1 MLRSWQKEA
10 IKAAIEKY
18 HQSDRHFF
26 CQATP
31 AAGKTIFAAEVG
43 AYLLDHGMVDVIL
56 CLAPSKAICDGIEHT
71 FSTRLNRPFKG
82 GLGGIGQVMTYQ
94 ALQFIPQDFW
104 VTLEGKRI
112 FVVFD
117 EIHHCSG
124 NEGFKGNTWGQLIL
138 SKIQNLATY
147 SLALSGTPWRSDCVP
162 IVLSQYTGSDGQLV
176 VDYQYSLSK
185 AVSDGICRSPKVVL
199 VDNEQLSL
207 KRDENTESYSSILD
221 YIKRS
226 KASYQSVIFNNKAMN
241 YILKL
246 GCDKLNSIRQHS
258 PNAGGLVVAASV
270 SHAKLIHTKLTE
282 ELNQSAIIVTYENE
296 TPEKD
301 IKTFRSGNTQWIV
314 SVGMVSEGTDIPRL
328 QVCCHLSS
336 IKTELYFRQVLGR
349 ILRITD
355 TPNQEAWLFTF
366 AEESLSEYAER
377 IEEDIPESCLHLKLF
392 EHCESEKNESR
403 ALPTIK
409 RGLADKPSLS
419 AITQDTGLFWGQSPS
434 SDLPYAIYLEAN
446 ELRLGNFKQRVI
458 SCFYND

>member
-1 MLRSWQKEA
+1 MLRLWQKEA

-18 HQSDRHFF
+18 HQSHRHFF

-31 AAGKTIFAAEVG
+31 AAGKTIFAAEV
-43 AYLLDHGMVDVIL
+43 ATYLLERGMIDVIL
-56 CLAPSKAICDGIEHT
+56 CLAPSKAICEGIERT

-124 NEGFKGNTWGQLIL
+124 NESFEGNSWGQLIL
-138 SKIQNLATY
+138 SKIQSLSTY
-147 SLALSGTPWRSDCVP
+147 TLALSGTPWRSDCVP

-185 AVSDGICRSPKVVL
+185 AVADRVCRSPKVVL

-207 KRDENTESYSSILD
+207 KRDESTENFSSILD

-226 KASYQSVIFNNKAMN
+226 KASYQSVIFNNKAMS

-246 GCDKLNSIRQHS
+246 SCEKLNSIRQHS
-258 PNAGGLVVAASV
+258 PNVGGLVVAASV
-270 SHAKLIHTKLTE
+270 SHAKLIQAKLTE

-296 TPEKD
+296 RPEED
-301 IKTFRSGNTQWIV
+301 ISTFRSGDAQWIV

-377 IEEDIPESCLHLKLF
+377 IEEDIPESCLYLKPL
-392 EHCESEKNESR
+392 EHSESEKSESR
-403 ALPTIK
+403 ALPTVK

-419 AITQDTGLFWGQSPS
+419 AIAKDKGLLWGQSPS
-434 SDLPYAIYLEAN
+434 SDLPYASYLEAN
-446 ELRLGNFKQRVI
+446 ELKLGNFKQRVI
-458 SCFYND
+458 SYFYND